1 VPASV
6 QSLVGAHPHDIE
18 ADSGALCY
26 TEKEQKSKSDVD
38 RPVSGFWLDR
48 SQVTG
53 KLSHVK
59 VVKVGEKTNV
69 CLVGEGVNKA
79 EGEMFCEYFR
89 ILVIATTHIMPF
101 EQLIRPA

>member
-1 VPASV
+1 VGASLQWVPVFSGCQSLVGASLQWVPVFSGCQSSVGASVSGCQFQRVPASV

-48 SQVTG
+48 S
-53 KLSHVK
+53 
-59 VVKVGEKTNV
+59 
-69 CLVGEGVNKA
+69 
-79 EGEMFCEYFR
+79 
-89 ILVIATTHIMPF
+89 
-101 EQLIRPA
+101 